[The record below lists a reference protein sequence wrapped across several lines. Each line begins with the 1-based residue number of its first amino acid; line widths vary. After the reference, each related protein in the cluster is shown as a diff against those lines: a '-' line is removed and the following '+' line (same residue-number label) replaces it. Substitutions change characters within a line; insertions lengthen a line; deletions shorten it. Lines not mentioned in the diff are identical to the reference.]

1 VDSILIGLLGALLA
15 TNQPA
20 AISNLVTQTTGLT
33 VNVPDTNDPVEKEF
47 RQIMMDDDAVL
58 NEVDSWISE
67 NNDFAEKGG
76 GQPAESFNTRIHA
89 KFAGTIKAYEG
100 FIQRHPDH
108 VGARIAYGSFLNDI
122 KDEEGAEVQYKKAVE
137 LDPKNPAAWNQ
148 LGLLYGEGHLGEVK
162 KAIECLEKAI
172 DLNPNESV
180 YYRNLGDIVGLFR
193 KDAMEY
199 YKIDEQQVFNKTLG
213 LYQHARK
220 LDPDDFELAQNLA
233 ETYYSIK
240 PFRADEGL
248 AAWTNA
254 LNVAENEL
262 EREGVYVHLARFK
275 LHAERFAE
283 ARQQLTGV
291 TNETF
296 YTLKMRLLHNI
307 DDQEAKAQ
315 QQTNASSPSV
325 ELKSADPGKSAAP
338 KP

>member
-1 VDSILIGLLGALLA
+1 VDSLLIGLLGALLA
-15 TNQPA
+15 TNEPV

-33 VNVPDTNDPVEKEF
+33 VNVPDPNDPVEKEF
-47 RQIMMDDDAVL
+47 HQIMTDDDAVMAQ
-58 NEVDSWISE
+58 VDSWIRE
-67 NNDFAEKGG
+67 NNDFAEKGA
-76 GQPAESFNTRIHA
+76 GQPVESFNTRIRGR
-89 KFAGTIKAYEG
+89 FAGTIKAYED
-100 FIQRHPDH
+100 FIQRHPEH
-108 VGARIAYGSFLNDI
+108 VRARIAYGSFLTDI

-172 DLNPNESV
+172 NLNPNESV
-180 YYRNLGDIVGLFR
+180 YYRNLGDVVGLFR
-193 KDAMEY
+193 KDAMDY

-220 LDPDDFELAQNLA
+220 LDPDNFELAQNLA
-233 ETYYSIK
+233 ETYYGIK

-262 EREGVYVHLARFK
+262 EREGVYIHLARFK

-283 ARQQLTGV
+283 ARRQLTGV

-296 YTLKMRLLHNI
+296 YTLKTRLLHNI

-315 QQTNASSPSV
+315 QQTNAALPGIEV
-325 ELKSADPGKSAAP
+325 KSADPAKAAEP
-338 KP
+338 KL